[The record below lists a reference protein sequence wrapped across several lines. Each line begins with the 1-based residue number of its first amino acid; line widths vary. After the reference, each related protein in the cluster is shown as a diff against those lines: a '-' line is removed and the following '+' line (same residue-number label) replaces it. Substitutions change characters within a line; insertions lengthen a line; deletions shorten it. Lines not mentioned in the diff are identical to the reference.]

1 MADGVKLPLK
11 SLVRILDGPVG
22 QVVGRAEHLHRED
35 EYLVRYLA
43 DESRRA
49 DPQERWWGES
59 ALQPQNSER
68 G

>member
-43 DESRRA
+43 GGQ
-49 DPQERWWGES
+49 PVERWWGES